1 VRQLTQFTAFIYQL
15 VSHTQAG
22 LTANLIFCIADR
34 SKCFLRLKALG
45 IEPKQLGHNFFPQA
59 LGIASQDVV
68 ASAGK
73 TEDNTDFTAS
83 M

>member
-1 VRQLTQFTAFIYQL
+1 MRQLTQFTAFIYQL

-34 SKCFLRLKALG
+34 SECLLRLKALG
-45 IEPKQLGHNFFPQA
+45 IELKQLGHDFFPQA

-73 TEDNTDFTAS
+73 TEDNTDVTAS